1 MHRLF
6 FYYFFLPNV
15 SPNERTSRVHTADP
29 FQLLPRVLACFPFYR
44 SPYLAISVVQK
55 MQPCMPEAERHFQRV
70 GNYHFEQKGVPGIP
84 TGANNNTFSID
95 IVKSP
100 TPL

>member
-1 MHRLF
+1 MD
-6 FYYFFLPNV
+6 
-15 SPNERTSRVHTADP
+15 TADP
-29 FQLLPRVLACFPFYR
+29 FQLLTRVLACFPFYK

-55 MQPCMPEAERHFQRV
+55 MQPCMSEAERHFQRV
-70 GNYHFEQKGVPGIP
+70 GNDHFELKGVPGIP
-84 TGANNNTFSID
+84 AGANNNTCSID